1 LIERREDG
9 LDSRS
14 PGHFAVLRRFPHHES
29 NPEFVR
35 DQKRAGKLTTL
46 TASKQHQQKQQ
57 QQKQQHLAEQHSHGL
72 LFLHREHHAET
83 KEKTPSRSNQT
94 KRLGWLGH
102 LFCYFFR
109 RSLWIVYICP
119 NSFPPFFPTRSTKQ

>member
-1 LIERREDG
+1 MG
-9 LDSRS
+9 LTTNQTRNLS
-14 PGHFAVLRRFPHHES
+14 ATK
-29 NPEFVR
+29 
-35 DQKRAGKLTTL
+35 KRAGKLTTL

-72 LFLHREHHAET
+72 LFLHRDYAET

-102 LFCYFFR
+102 LFCYSFR

-119 NSFPPFFPTRSTKQ
+119 ISFPPFSPTRSTKQ

>member
-1 LIERREDG
+1 MLLVFQLVFG

-14 PGHFAVLRRFPHHES
+14 PGHFAVLRIFPHHES

-57 QQKQQHLAEQHSHGL
+57 QQQKQQHLAEQHSHGL
-72 LFLHREHHAET
+72 LFLHREHAET
-83 KEKTPSRSNQT
+83 KMT
-94 KRLGWLGH
+94 KKEAAG
-102 LFCYFFR
+102 
-109 RSLWIVYICP
+109 
-119 NSFPPFFPTRSTKQ
+119 TTTKAAQKAQKKK

>member
-1 LIERREDG
+1 MGDFLTTNQTRNLSAIK
-9 LDSRS
+9 
-14 PGHFAVLRRFPHHES
+14 
-29 NPEFVR
+29 
-35 DQKRAGKLTTL
+35 KRAGKLTTL
-46 TASKQHQQKQQ
+46 TASKQHQQKQQQ